1 MHLNRVMRFF
11 TAVLVLFSGFFS
23 GIGEAQAQPQGK
35 DVAQIVASMSE
46 FRDISAWKTRTGL
59 IRFSADGKYIAVS
72 AKKVDVVVY
81 STVTGKIASQID
93 GKGFDA
99 FSFSPDGKYAVAQSA
114 ADASMGVFDV
124 ETGKLVRSIRGLG
137 TTSQLSKSFGGTG
150 IINQFNGVFP
160 PVILEMGQ
168 VPISNDWKNILVNKN
183 DSEFVL
189 HDFETGAE
197 RYELKH
203 AEYSGGK
210 ERAKIAMAVLVGGGA
225 LYLGSASNAKFSPKG
240 TYLLI
245 ANGNRNP
252 SLWKAG
258 TGELLAKFDSTA
270 RVMHHIFSPD
280 ETMVATT
287 DYEGATCIWDTSTGK
302 LLSTIGSKKVGGKAA
317 AWTADSSKIIVIPEE
332 RVADLAAFDPKT
344 GKELLAFFGS
354 APDGAMFSD
363 DLKFVITRP
372 YKNKSVLFQLWD
384 VETGKLISTSPRSK
398 DQDAISS
405 IKWNPN
411 GSYFVT
417 SEGLKREVKLW
428 NTKGELLQVLKH
440 STIPM
445 EFSSD
450 GKFLATGGRLAN
462 DKTDIGYVWEFSG
475 EPRTDERIG
484 MLR

>member
-1 MHLNRVMRFF
+1 MRSLTKF
-11 TAVLVLFSGFFS
+11 LGLYSILFSCVF
-23 GIGEAQAQPQGK
+23 AQTQPQSK

-59 IRFSADGKYIAVS
+59 IRFSADGKYLAVS

-81 STVTGKIASQID
+81 STETGKVLSRID
-93 GKGFDA
+93 GKGFHA
-99 FSFSPDGKYAVAQSA
+99 FSFSADGKYAVAQNA
-114 ADASMGVFDV
+114 VDGSMGIFEV
-124 ETGKLVRSIRGLG
+124 ESGKLVRSIRGLG
-137 TTSQLSKSFGGTG
+137 ATSQISKVFGGTG
-150 IINQFNGVFP
+150 IINQFNGIFP

-168 VPISNDWKNILVNKN
+168 VPISNDWKSILVNKN

-189 HDFETGAE
+189 HDFDTGE
-197 RYELKH
+197 QKFELNH
-203 AEYSGGK
+203 ADYSGGK
-210 ERAKIAMAVLVGGGA
+210 ERAKIAMAILVGGGA
-225 LYLGSASNAKFSPKG
+225 LYLGSSSNAKFSPKG
-240 TYLLI
+240 TYLMI
-245 ANGNRNP
+245 ANGNREP
-252 SLWKAG
+252 SLWKAT
-258 TGELLAKFDSTA
+258 TGQLVAKFNSTA
-270 RVMHHIFSPD
+270 RVMHHVFSPD

-287 DYEGATCIWDTSTGK
+287 DYEGVTCVWDTSTGK

-317 AWTADSSKIIVIPEE
+317 AWTADSSKIIVIPSE

-344 GKELLAFFGS
+344 GAELLVFKGS
-354 APDGAMFSD
+354 APDGALFSD
-363 DLKFVITRP
+363 NLKFVATRP

-384 VETGKLISTSPRSK
+384 VETGKLITTVPRSK

-411 GSYFVT
+411 DQYFVT
-417 SEGLKREVKLW
+417 SEGLKQEVKLW
-428 NTKGELLQVLKH
+428 NTRGELLQVLAH

-462 DKTDIGYVWEFSG
+462 DKTDIGYVWEFSK
-475 EPRTDERIG
+475 EPRADERIG